1 MTLQEM
7 AESLTDW
14 HSVSV
19 ELFAKKGER
28 HATVV
33 VNKWRRGESNL
44 LTEFRDLGMTAEEK
58 LDKALLP
65 IIGR

>member
-7 AESLTDW
+7 AESLTDG

-28 HATVV
+28 AATVV

-44 LTEFRDLGMTAEEK
+44 LTEFRDTAMTAEEK
-58 LDKALLP
+58 LDAALLP
-65 IIGR
+65 TS